1 MSTDITKHL
10 KWQKLT
16 HLETTA
22 LEKVQPNINKQKQ
35 ESETAEGLT
44 RSSLPTFIGHYMVN
58 VIGPTLRVWKNI
70 KPFKAD
76 FLSPRIRQAQHYKWP

>member
-44 RSSLPTFIGHYMVN
+44 RSSLPTFIGHY
-58 VIGPTLRVWKNI
+58 
-70 KPFKAD
+70 
-76 FLSPRIRQAQHYKWP
+76 FLAM